1 MVRPYSRR
9 VVVSLGLMLL
19 AAGVQAR
26 EIRCNIE
33 SDYDL
38 TIDERSVI
46 FTRES
51 GQPKWVVMRQ
61 GRLFLDDR
69 WVDLTSEDSR
79 RIAEFERT
87 ARKSMPLAREIAH
100 DAAEIAFTALSEV
113 AVGFSTDPSHTRAS
127 LDKARKNI
135 DTRLASAVSAN
146 RFSSDE
152 LGESI
157 GQAVGEVVPLVVGDI
172 AAGAVRAAFTGD
184 TARLKKMENLDKQIE
199 ARVEP
204 RARLLED
211 RAEKLCGYMQ
221 ELDRLD
227 DALAY
232 RLPDG
237 GRINLLE
244 SKPDQHEPDRHD
256 PAEH

>member
-1 MVRPYSRR
+1 MIRSYPRRTVMV
-9 VVVSLGLMLL
+9 LALMLL
-19 AAGVQAR
+19 AAGAQAR

-69 WVDLTSEDSR
+69 WVELTGEDSQ
-79 RIAEFERT
+79 RIAGFERG
-87 ARKSMPLAREIAH
+87 ARQTMPLAREIAR
-100 DAAEIAFTALSEV
+100 DATEIAFTALGEV
-113 AVGFSTDPSHTRAS
+113 AVGFSNDPADTRAA
-127 LDKARKNI
+127 LDKARKRI
-135 DTRLASAVSAN
+135 DSRLARAVSAN

-157 GQAVGEVVPLVVGDI
+157 GQAVGEVVPMIIGDVV
-172 AAGAVRAAFTGD
+172 AGAVRAAFTGD
-184 TARLKKMENLDKQIE
+184 TARLEKMENLDQQIE

-204 RARLLED
+204 RAKRLEE
-211 RAEKLCGYMQ
+211 RAEKLCGHMQ

-232 RLPDG
+232 RLPGG
-237 GRINLLE
+237 GRLNLLE
-244 SKPDQHEPDRHD
+244 SKPDQSDTTNE
-256 PAEH
+256 